1 MPPLPGPIEKQGA
14 GLLFTSEQH
23 VLLLKRANT
32 KHNLGAWG
40 LPGGNVEAGDE
51 SLLATAV
58 REAVEEVGV
67 LPPFTISGEI
77 KTARGKRGQ
86 KHFTVFI
93 ATLLPEDRQAWT
105 PVLNHEH
112 SEFQWYPVPGL
123 CAGTLPLH
131 PVVDKLFRQG
141 ELPLGLVGVAPP

>member
-1 MPPLPGPIEKQGA
+1 M
-14 GLLFTSEQH
+14 
-23 VLLLKRANT
+23 
-32 KHNLGAWG
+32 
-40 LPGGNVEAGDE
+40 
-51 SLLATAV
+51 

>member
-77 KTARGKRGQ
+77 KTVRGKRGQ